1 MTKNSNFDQFQ
12 AQNAVLA
19 LSLEESKST
28 CDSLTELLGRY
39 FQSKFSPLYYRFT
52 YLVVRYESN
61 NTALQISL
69 SYCDHMVESYD
80 VLVALMETEALD
92 EVLTCARTSNRKSAE
107 SVARHLLSRLERRE
121 GQGRDSGLATSGLD
135 TTWDDSSGY
144 SHTTSSTSTTS
155 SGLEQDFTKQDEN
168 RLREHIGR
176 LKVLRAQVQG
186 TVMELES
193 VQALMLRE
201 ENLQMEGEKK
211 GKAGEVVVAKENR
224 DERVVGS
231 AAELE
236 TAVLVQELM
245 AGREERA
252 DLRAQVGDFTIASL
266 EC

>member
-1 MTKNSNFDQFQ
+1 
-12 AQNAVLA
+12 
-19 LSLEESKST
+19 
-28 CDSLTELLGRY
+28 
-39 FQSKFSPLYYRFT
+39 
-52 YLVVRYESN
+52 
-61 NTALQISL
+61 
-69 SYCDHMVESYD
+69 MVESYD

-155 SGLEQDFTKQDEN
+155 SGLEHDFTKQDEN

-193 VQALMLRE
+193 VHALMLRE
-201 ENLQMEGEKK
+201 GEKK
-211 GKAGEVVVAKENR
+211 EKENTG
-224 DERVVGS
+224 ERRAGT

-236 TAVLVQELM
+236 MAVLVQVEHPSCCYN
-245 AGREERA
+245 GN
-252 DLRAQVGDFTIASL
+252 DFGK
-266 EC
+266 

>member
-1 MTKNSNFDQFQ
+1 MIIPIWFF
-12 AQNAVLA
+12 
-19 LSLEESKST
+19 
-28 CDSLTELLGRY
+28 
-39 FQSKFSPLYYRFT
+39 
-52 YLVVRYESN
+52 RYESN

-193 VQALMLRE
+193 VHALMLRE
-201 ENLQMEGEKK
+201 ENSQMVDQEKK
-211 GKAGEVVVAKENR
+211 VKTGEGVKVGKENT
-224 DERVVGS
+224 DERRVGS

-236 TAVLVQELM
+236 TAVLVQVHTNRNIQTAANRNIVDIKE
-245 AGREERA
+245 
-252 DLRAQVGDFTIASL
+252 DL
-266 EC
+266 

>member
-1 MTKNSNFDQFQ
+1 MILPIWFF
-12 AQNAVLA
+12 
-19 LSLEESKST
+19 
-28 CDSLTELLGRY
+28 
-39 FQSKFSPLYYRFT
+39 
-52 YLVVRYESN
+52 RYESN

-193 VQALMLRE
+193 VHALMLRE
-201 ENLQMEGEKK
+201 ENSQMVDQEGEKK
-211 GKAGEVVVAKENR
+211 VKTGEGVKVGKENTE
-224 DERVVGS
+224 ERRVGS

-236 TAVLVQELM
+236 TAVLVQVHTVTSKLLPIGISLLSVKICRKPPEFKLPLQELM

-252 DLRAQVGDFTIASL
+252 DLRAQVRVFSNI
-266 EC
+266 

>member
-1 MTKNSNFDQFQ
+1 
-12 AQNAVLA
+12 
-19 LSLEESKST
+19 
-28 CDSLTELLGRY
+28 
-39 FQSKFSPLYYRFT
+39 
-52 YLVVRYESN
+52 
-61 NTALQISL
+61 
-69 SYCDHMVESYD
+69 MVESYD

-176 LKVLRAQVQG
+176 LKVLRSQVQG

-201 ENLQMEGEKK
+201 EMEGEKK
-211 GKAGEVVVAKENR
+211 GKGTGEEVVGKENR
-224 DERVVGS
+224 EERRVDS

-236 TAVLVQELM
+236 TAVLVQ
-245 AGREERA
+245 
-252 DLRAQVGDFTIASL
+252 VHTPTFS
-266 EC
+266 

>member
-1 MTKNSNFDQFQ
+1 M
-12 AQNAVLA
+12 LA

-39 FQSKFSPLYYRFT
+39 FQSKFSPLCYRFT
-52 YLVVRYESN
+52 NLVVRYESN

-211 GKAGEVVVAKENR
+211 GKAGEVVVGKENR

>member
-1 MTKNSNFDQFQ
+1 MVF
-12 AQNAVLA
+12 
-19 LSLEESKST
+19 
-28 CDSLTELLGRY
+28 
-39 FQSKFSPLYYRFT
+39 
-52 YLVVRYESN
+52 RYESN

-92 EVLTCARTSNRKSAE
+92 EVLTCTRTSNRKSAE

-168 RLREHIGR
+168 KLREHIGR
-176 LKVLRAQVQG
+176 LKGLRAQVQG

-201 ENLQMEGEKK
+201 EMEGEKK
-211 GKAGEVVVAKENR
+211 GKGSGEGEAGKGSTA
-224 DERVVGS
+224 ERRGDS

-236 TAVLVQELM
+236 TAVLVQVDTEWHWTKVYKCLQYYM
-245 AGREERA
+245 TGREESIETPKKSIYM
-252 DLRAQVGDFTIASL
+252 D
-266 EC
+266 EPY

>member
-1 MTKNSNFDQFQ
+1 M
-12 AQNAVLA
+12 
-19 LSLEESKST
+19 SLEESKST

-39 FQSKFSPLYYRFT
+39 FSSKLSPTCNRLT
-52 YLVVRYESN
+52 AGLVFRYESN

-155 SGLEQDFTKQDEN
+155 SGLEHDFSKQDEN

-193 VQALMLRE
+193 VHALMLRE
-201 ENLQMEGEKK
+201 GEKK
-211 GKAGEVVVAKENR
+211 EKENTG
-224 DERVVGS
+224 ERRAGS

-236 TAVLVQELM
+236 MAVLVQVEHPSCCQW
-245 AGREERA
+245 E
-252 DLRAQVGDFTIASL
+252 
-266 EC
+266 